1 MYTKNRLLQLYC
13 ASIAL
18 QEVSIIFAHHNPFIF
33 SPDFHTF
40 FKGQIDC
47 SVAFPRS
54 ITRYSLV
61 GSHVPSVDI
70 SDLQPAQVVQLGVQ
84 FHGVFMSVRLH
95 DLLFIVIP
103 SNVRSGFP
111 DQPAFENDFV
121 GFLFRL
127 PDDWPF
133 CKGGL
138 NATLGNGSLF
148 AYWNRKTVKN

>member
-1 MYTKNRLLQLYC
+1 MKTWYF
-13 ASIAL
+13 
-18 QEVSIIFAHHNPFIF
+18 FARI
-33 SPDFHTF
+33 
-40 FKGQIDC
+40 KKKYI
-47 SVAFPRS
+47 
-54 ITRYSLV
+54 
-61 GSHVPSVDI
+61 
-70 SDLQPAQVVQLGVQ
+70 PAQVVQLGVQ

-148 AYWNRKTVKN
+148 AYWNRKNSQKLNFCLKVSALCKGHTIQKSSKMDEAKYIPNFAFT

>member
-1 MYTKNRLLQLYC
+1 MKTWYF
-13 ASIAL
+13 
-18 QEVSIIFAHHNPFIF
+18 FARI
-33 SPDFHTF
+33 
-40 FKGQIDC
+40 KKKYI
-47 SVAFPRS
+47 
-54 ITRYSLV
+54 
-61 GSHVPSVDI
+61 
-70 SDLQPAQVVQLGVQ
+70 PAQVVQLGVQ

-148 AYWNRKTVKN
+148 A

>member
-1 MYTKNRLLQLYC
+1 MKTWYF
-13 ASIAL
+13 
-18 QEVSIIFAHHNPFIF
+18 FARI
-33 SPDFHTF
+33 
-40 FKGQIDC
+40 KKYI
-47 SVAFPRS
+47 
-54 ITRYSLV
+54 
-61 GSHVPSVDI
+61 
-70 SDLQPAQVVQLGVQ
+70 PAQVVQLGVQ

-148 AYWNRKTVKN
+148 AYWNRKTVKNKNFA